1 MYTNGSKIN
10 DLKGC
15 ILEFHKNIDLIYK
28 MGENSQ
34 KLIALYSSK
43 NAANS
48 IISASLNQ
56 KNSVEEKSTLLD

>member
-1 MYTNGSKIN
+1 
-10 DLKGC
+10 
-15 ILEFHKNIDLIYK
+15 

-43 NAANS
+43 NAASS

-56 KNSVEEKSTLLD
+56 KNLVEEEINSFRLKHIGVGYE